1 MAKTVNK
8 PVVEHTMLLD
18 KKMCEAFPKD
28 FPNDK
33 EPVRTAIWDY
43 YMEANDHDTMKTAD
57 QVAWELKASDDEI
70 TDWVKKNIKK

>member
-1 MAKTVNK
+1 MAKTVK
-8 PVVEHTMLLD
+8 KSVVEHTMLLD
-18 KKMCEAFPKD
+18 KKMCEVFPKD
-28 FPNDK
+28 FPKDK

-43 YMEANDHDTMKTAD
+43 YMEANNHDTLKTAD